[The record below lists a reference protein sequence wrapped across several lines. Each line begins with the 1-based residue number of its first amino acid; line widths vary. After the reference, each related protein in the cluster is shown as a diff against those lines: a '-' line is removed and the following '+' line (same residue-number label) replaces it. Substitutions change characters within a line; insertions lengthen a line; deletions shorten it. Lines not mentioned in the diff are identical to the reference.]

1 MINSKNDT
9 DYIFEEYKG
18 YTIVSHKKNVVEKDI
33 NNLIIVFR
41 SDEFPNYGYIVGL
54 DDSKLS
60 GNRKSLPHNMDDA
73 KAYIDWAVKIRQ
85 EQSKNKVEIPKP
97 RKSKG
102 RRM

>member
-18 YTIVSHKKNVVEKDI
+18 YTIVSHKKNVAEKDI

-41 SDEFPNYGYIVGL
+41 SDEFPNYGYIIGI
-54 DDSKLS
+54 DDSKVS
-60 GNRKSLPHNMDDA
+60 GNRKSFPHNIEDA
-73 KAYIDWAVKIRQ
+73 KAHIDWVLKTRH
-85 EQSKNKVEIPKP
+85 EQSKNKVELPKP
-97 RKSKG
+97 RKSRV